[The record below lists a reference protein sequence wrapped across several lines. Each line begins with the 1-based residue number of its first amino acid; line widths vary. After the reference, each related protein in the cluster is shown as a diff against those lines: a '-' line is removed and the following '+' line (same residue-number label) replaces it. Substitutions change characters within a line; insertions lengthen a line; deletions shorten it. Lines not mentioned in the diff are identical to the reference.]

1 MLLHAAF
8 TPALEGL
15 VLVPEDVAHAAGAHG
30 TVDLVILGT
39 VVAAAA
45 ALTVATRG
53 RPGAARPR
61 PPR

>member
-45 ALTVATRG
+45 ALTVATR
-53 RPGAARPR
+53 
-61 PPR
+61 